1 MKPVVPVEN
10 GVRGLGVQHHRAEPF
25 KGASPQILAVE
36 RDDTPVALGRGV
48 QQFAEVLEEELS
60 LPRHLGDENEHAQ
73 ARPLLL
79 S

>member
-1 MKPVVPVEN
+1 MKPVVVVEN
-10 GVRGLGVQHHRAEPF
+10 GVRGLGIQHRRAEPF
-25 KGASPQILAVE
+25 EGLAQILAVE
-36 RDDTPVALGRGV
+36 IDDTPVALGRGV

-60 LPRHLGDENEHAQ
+60 SPRHEGAQNEHAQ